1 MKKELKRIEQEIKK
15 ELEKE
20 KQLSKEY
27 LETLQ
32 RVQAEFENYI
42 KRIEKEKEEFKKYA
56 RHDLILKILNI
67 ADDFERALKAEGSK
81 EEITK
86 GVEMIFKELNKVITE
101 EGVREIKAIGEK
113 FDAYIHDIVGKVEG
127 EKDNV
132 IVEEV
137 RKGYML
143 KDKVLRP
150 SMVKVSKV
158 KEARENE

>member
-1 MKKELKRIEQEIKK
+1 MKEKNELKKAEK

-32 RVQAEFENYI
+32 RVQAEFENYM
-42 KRIEKEKEEFKKYA
+42 KRVEKEKEEFRKYA
-56 RHDLILKILNI
+56 KHDLILKLLSIV
-67 ADDFERALKAEGSK
+67 DDFERALKAEGEK
-81 EEITK
+81 EDITK
-86 GVEMIFKELNKVITE
+86 GIEMIFEQMKKTLEE
-101 EGVREIKAIGEK
+101 EGVKEIKSIGEK
-113 FDAYIHDIVGKVEG
+113 FDAYIHDIVGKVDG
-127 EKDNV
+127 EEDNV

-150 SMVKVSKV
+150 SMVKVSEGK
-158 KEARENE
+158 KDG

>member
-56 RHDLILKILNI
+56 RHDLILKILDI
-67 ADDFERALKAEGSK
+67 ADDFERALIA
-81 EEITK
+81 
-86 GVEMIFKELNKVITE
+86 E

-143 KDKVLRP
+143 KDKVLR
-150 SMVKVSKV
+150 SRIVKVSKV

>member
-67 ADDFERALKAEGSK
+67 ADDFERALKAEVSK
-81 EEITK
+81 
-86 GVEMIFKELNKVITE
+86 E

-143 KDKVLRP
+143 KDKVLR
-150 SMVKVSKV
+150 SRIVKVSKV